1 MREGMSEK
9 IGYEVQEETKVEPK
23 VILTITVTDDGNY
36 KVDGEGRDPGIFQAL
51 GMQLIK
57 TAARLEIKA
66 AL

>member
-1 MREGMSEK
+1 MSKNIE
-9 IGYEVQEETKVEPK
+9 YEVQEETKVEPK